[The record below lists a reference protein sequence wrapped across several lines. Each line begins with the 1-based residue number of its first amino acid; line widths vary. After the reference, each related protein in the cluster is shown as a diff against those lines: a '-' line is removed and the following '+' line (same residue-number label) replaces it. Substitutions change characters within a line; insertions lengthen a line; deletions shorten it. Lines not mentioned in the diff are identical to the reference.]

1 VTVAEST
8 SISVAARLL
17 SAPMDLKAAVAE
29 FAKRIE
35 TLLEA
40 QSMERAKAEILGA
53 FGIGIGTSRKPGR
66 PAKKAAAIASVATPV
81 TAKARKKM
89 PPQFCPVPGCKNKA
103 APIFGMVCAKHK
115 DVPKALIKRYREER
129 RAKKAGVKPA
139 KSAPT
144 KRAKRVAK
152 KAKRA
157 KPVAKKAAPLRPA
170 SAAKKVAKGRPK
182 ATKKRTEKAEPIAKE
197 TVPAAPPTA
206 ET

>member
-1 VTVAEST
+1 
-8 SISVAARLL
+8 
-17 SAPMDLKAAVAE
+17 MDLKAAVAE

-53 FGIGIGTSRKPGR
+53 FGIGTSRKPGR
-66 PAKKAAAIASVATPV
+66 PAKKALAIASVATPV
-81 TAKARKKM
+81 IAKARKKM

-182 ATKKRTEKAEPIAKE
+182 AAAKKLTEKAEPIAKE
-197 TVPAAPPTA
+197 TAPAAPPTA

>member
-1 VTVAEST
+1 
-8 SISVAARLL
+8 
-17 SAPMDLKAAVAE
+17 MDLKAAVAE

-53 FGIGIGTSRKPGR
+53 FGIGTSRKPGR
-66 PAKKAAAIASVATPV
+66 PAKRSAALASVSTPV

-129 RAKKAGVKPA
+129 RAKKDGVKPA
-139 KSAPT
+139 KSTPT

-152 KAKRA
+152 KVKRGR
-157 KPVAKKAAPLRPA
+157 PVAKKKAPPPRAA
-170 SAAKKVAKGRPK
+170 SAAKKVAKGRPVA
-182 ATKKRTEKAEPIAKE
+182 ATKKRMESAEPIANE
-197 TVPAAPPTA
+197 AVPPAPPTA